1 MNKRIIHHIVLC
13 NESEKEQETV
23 LKIIAGTLH
32 KNNECVN
39 DAIEVTPCQ
48 MNWVE
53 GMPLTIFNVSDLVTG
68 KHVGTFQF
76 LYNDDE
82 NPILTVEDIV
92 EYNEMAQTIL
102 IDNYEKPDIG
112 IKDSNL
118 LVSSVNGLNQGFSS
132 GEFLYPSILDKAAHL
147 WFSLARN
154 HCFNNGNKRTS
165 IMALFVFLWTNGYY
179 LNYNETDII
188 DKMDEVLYKELY
200 CFTKDIA
207 AGKVSKEEIIDHL
220 YDHCYI
226 NFEDHDV
233 LLGFFNRK
241 EKQDG

>member
-1 MNKRIIHHIVLC
+1 MNKRRINHIVLC

-32 KNNECVN
+32 KNNECEN
-39 DAIEVTPCQ
+39 DAIEVTPLQ

-53 GMPLTIFNVSDLVTG
+53 GMPLTIFNISDLVTG
-68 KHVGTFQF
+68 EFIGTFQF
-76 LYNDDE
+76 L
-82 NPILTVEDIV
+82 
-92 EYNEMAQTIL
+92 YNEMAQTIL

-118 LVSSVNGLNQGFSS
+118 LASSVNGLNQGFSS

-188 DKMDEVLYKELY
+188 DKMNEVLYKELY
-200 CFTKDIA
+200 SFTKDIA
-207 AGKVSKEEIIDHL
+207 AGKVTKEEIIYHL

-226 NFEDHDV
+226 NFKDHDI